1 MPFLLRSK
9 YLQEEAENLIAKPI
23 KTSVDIY
30 PYDLPREL
38 TERKLILDKNRHWIE
53 LMKVK
58 DEAIWNLT
66 QEKKGLRGKLG
77 DTLQQAAQG
86 AIGEWHK

>member
-77 DTLQQAAQG
+77 DTLQQEAQG
-86 AIGEWHK
+86 EIGEWHK